1 LADSGVFE
9 RSIFGTDDW
18 DSIWRQVLEI
28 CPEAEESFAF
38 EVSIGARFGLRLR
51 DGSRIALKVHPD
63 RFDEAYLHAVQRVQA
78 QLVAGGFPCPRP
90 LGVRGRATLEEW
102 VDAGE
107 YRDAHDAAVRR
118 VMAEY
123 LARLVELATE
133 LRPLDGMEP
142 YHPVEPPL
150 WPVPHWPIFDFE
162 ATTAGAEWIDEI
174 ATQARAI
181 RDANAAR
188 IVIGHGDWSVKHFRF
203 DGLKPTV
210 IYDWDSLNADFEA
223 VFVGGAASSFTYTE
237 NPDVERWPS
246 VEETQAFLDAYEAA
260 RGAPFTLEE
269 LRATRAAIVYARA
282 YSTRCAHAVAGD
294 TRHFCLRELA
304 AVLLP

>member
-1 LADSGVFE
+1 MSDSGVFE

-18 DSIWRQVLEI
+18 GSIWRQVLEI
-28 CPEAEESFAF
+28 CPEAEECFAF
-38 EVSIGARFGLRLR
+38 EVSIGARFGLLLQ
-51 DGSRIALKVHPD
+51 DGSRIALKVHAD

-78 QLVAGGFPCPRP
+78 HLVAGGFPSPRP
-90 LGVRGRATLEEW
+90 LGVRRRATLEEW
-102 VDAGE
+102 MDEGE
-107 YRDAHDAAVRR
+107 YRDAHDPTVRR
-118 VMAEY
+118 VMAEH
-123 LARLVELATE
+123 LAWLVELATE

-142 YHPVEPPL
+142 YRPAEPPL

-174 ATQARAI
+174 AARARAI
-181 RDANAAR
+181 RDANAER

-203 DGLKPTV
+203 DDLKPTV

-246 VEETQAFLDAYEAA
+246 LEEAKAFLDDYEAA
-260 RGAPFTLEE
+260 RGAPFTREE
-269 LRATRAAIVYARA
+269 LRATSAATVYARA
-282 YSTRCAHAVAGD
+282 YSTRCAHSVAGD
-294 TRHFCLRELA
+294 AGHFRLRGLA